1 MRILRLLFPTQTLIL
16 LVVTL
21 HTSNILFPL
30 IYVFYIM
37 YTPNLVGRLPL
48 LEQLLYYFFRCSSRR
63 SRSYCCSSRRSRS
76 YCCSSRRSRSYC
88 CSSRRSRSYCCS
100 CCCCWFF
107 SCSCCCCW
115 FFSCRCCCC
124 WFFSCRC
131 CCCWFSLSLKRR
143 NIY

>member
-37 YTPNLVGRLPL
+37 YTPNLGGRLPL
-48 LEQLLYYFFRCSSRR
+48 LEQLLYYFRCCSSRCLFFRCCSCRCWFFCCCCCSCWFFCCCCCSCWFFCCCCCR
-63 SRSYCCSSRRSRS
+63 SRSYCSSSRRWSN
-76 YCCSSRRSRSYC
+76 
-88 CSSRRSRSYCCS
+88 
-100 CCCCWFF
+100 
-107 SCSCCCCW
+107 
-115 FFSCRCCCC
+115 SCRCC
-124 WFFSCRC
+124 C
-131 CCCWFSLSLKRR
+131 CCCWFSLSLERR